1 MAGGVVDMQRLP
13 LAKRRMALQFNDDPL
28 RGFRR
33 RYRQQPVAA
42 VELLFLRIAGNI
54 QGDALAGP
62 RFCHRLILRVQAA
75 HAHRFIH
82 AGQPQRIAN
91 VNLAG

>member
-54 QGDALAGP
+54 QGNALAGP
-62 RFCHRLILRVQAA
+62 GLLNRLILRVQTA

-91 VNLAG
+91 VDLAG

>member
-1 MAGGVVDMQRLP
+1 MQRLP

-54 QGDALAGP
+54 QGNALAGP
-62 RFCHRLILRVQAA
+62 GLLNRLILRVQTA

-91 VNLAG
+91 VDLAG